1 MSSNTLMRG
10 VEPATQGGFFCV
22 PAKGF
27 STYKRRPAFTESGF
41 GPGNT
46 RASGVLDSGTARA
59 AFLFCANVQ
68 HTRNVYQQTLRPGNH
83 RTRRTAN
90 YPAALQTGRTH
101 HAPRFDAAAARIP
114 AVFEAP
120 KRQARTAPAEDGLK
134 ADYLPLYSS
143 YFINLQCVST
153 VKR

>member
-1 MSSNTLMRG
+1 MRG

-101 HAPRFDAAAARIP
+101 HAPRFDAIAARIP

-120 KRQARTAPAEDGLK
+120 KRQARGLARQAVK
-134 ADYLPLYSS
+134 PADYPSIFS
-143 YFINLQCVST
+143 TQFFNLQQVNT
-153 VKR
+153 L